1 MSSVFQYRP
10 KFVDIRVR
18 PPKPGEEED
27 VAEDVLRLKP
37 GEKRCEWPSC
47 PQKAAAKAPKSRD
60 LPGEFYAFC
69 REHAGE
75 YNRNWDYFAGMTEQE
90 MRRYHE
96 EAAVG
101 GRPTWQFKAS
111 RFSREAAAFASKV
124 GTGEGYF
131 DAFNLFGPR
140 RRPSEADRPERRL
153 GKLERQALADLD
165 LDDTADKEKIR
176 ARYAELVKR
185 CHPDANGGDRSAET
199 RLQRV
204 LKAYK
209 TLKKAKLA

>member
-1 MSSVFQYRP
+1 MSTVFQYRP

-18 PPKPGEEED
+18 PPKPGEDES
-27 VAEDVLRLKP
+27 AQEDVLKLKP
-37 GEKRCEWPSC
+37 GEKRCEWTGC
-47 PQKAAAKAPKSRD
+47 PRKGDAKAPKARNM
-60 LPGEFYAFC
+60 PGEFYHFC
-69 REHAGE
+69 AEHAGE
-75 YNRNWDYFAGMTEQE
+75 YNRNWDYFAGMSEAE
-90 MRRYHE
+90 MRRHHE

-111 RFSREAAAFASKV
+111 KFSREAAAFASKM
-124 GTGEGYF
+124 GSGEGYF
-131 DAFNLFGPR
+131 DAFNLFGSR
-140 RRPSEADRPERRL
+140 KRASEADRPERAL

-165 LDDTADKEKIR
+165 LDDTADAAKIR

-199 RLQRV
+199 KLQRV

>member
-18 PPKPGEEED
+18 PPKPGED
-27 VAEDVLRLKP
+27 DGAQEDVLRLKP
-37 GEKRCEWPSC
+37 GEKRCEWHDCAS
-47 PQKAAAKAPKSRD
+47 KGTAKAPKSRD
-60 LPGEFYAFC
+60 LPGDFYWFC
-69 REHAGE
+69 PQHAGE
-75 YNRNWDYFAGMTEQE
+75 YNRNWDYFAGMSEAE
-90 MRRYHE
+90 MRRHLE
-96 EAAVG
+96 DAVVG

-111 RFSREAAAFASKV
+111 RFSREAAAFTSKLAS
-124 GTGEGYF
+124 GESFF
-131 DAFNLFGPR
+131 DPFNLFASR
-140 RRPSEADRPERRL
+140 KRTSEPEQPDRRL

-165 LDDTADKEKIR
+165 LDEAADKEKIR